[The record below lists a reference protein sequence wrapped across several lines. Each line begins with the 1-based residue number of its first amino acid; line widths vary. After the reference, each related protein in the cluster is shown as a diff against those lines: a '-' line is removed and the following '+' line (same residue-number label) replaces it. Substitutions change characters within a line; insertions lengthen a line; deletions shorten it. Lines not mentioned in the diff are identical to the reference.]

1 MLLVLQASMPG
12 LLQSTDSGV
21 ASFKFVAA
29 FFAELIGV
37 LIFTLYG
44 SAVASTYGPWGNGI
58 TLAVLVYLTA
68 NVSGGHLNPA
78 VTIATMVSGHHGI
91 FAGIAYI
98 IAQISGACLGI
109 CLLIGLLPGQSI
121 GMGDAGMGC
130 FKAGTG
136 LTRGMAFG
144 WEFVMTFLLVAV
156 VYAVAIGKPSFTET
170 GPLAVGF
177 ALWCS
182 AFVAGEFTGASL
194 NPARTLGPAFVYHCN
209 WRYAWV
215 YVLAE
220 LLGGITAGI
229 VSWPLYGTAGPWA
242 RKVLRPIQNA
252 VGPFFN
258 KANTAVQKQID
269 NLPPSVSTFLDL
281 KTTTDGENGEEG
293 GDEEQGGGDGGQ
305 KDKKGQSHKA
315 QPDQQR
321 GLLKTPAGQHQQI
334 RSRTVGQE
342 ANGHTY
348 PEYEPQQYQTPV
360 YAPHP
365 QPYVNDS
372 PNEYETYRSP
382 EPMTRHPS
390 INMDWQT
397 LRVPR

>member
-1 MLLVLQASMPG
+1 MPG

-21 ASFKFVAA
+21 ASVKFVAA

-91 FAGIAYI
+91 FAGLAYI
-98 IAQISGACLGI
+98 VAQLSGACLGI

-144 WEFVMTFLLVAV
+144 WEFIMTFLLVAV

-182 AFVAGEFTGASL
+182 AFVAGEYTGASL

-220 LLGGITAGI
+220 LLGGITAAL

-252 VGPFFN
+252 VGPVFSKIN
-258 KANTAVQKQID
+258 GAVQKQID
-269 NLPPSVSTFLDL
+269 HLPPSVSAFLDL
-281 KTTTDGENGEEG
+281 KTTTDGENGERG
-293 GDEEQGGGDGGQ
+293 GDEEEGGDDGSKQ
-305 KDKKGQSHKA
+305 EKKGQNQKGQSDK
-315 QPDQQR
+315 QR
-321 GLLKTPAGQHQQI
+321 GLLKTPTGQGQQM
-334 RSRTVGQE
+334 RSRTNGQD
-342 ANGHTY
+342 GYTHTY
-348 PEYEPQQYQTPV
+348 AQPQHYQTPQYEPQ
-360 YAPHP
+360 P
-365 QPYVNDS
+365 QHIVDHS
-372 PNEYETYRSP
+372 PIEYSTYTSP
-382 EPMTRHPS
+382 EPMTRRPS

>member
-1 MLLVLQASMPG
+1 MPG

-78 VTIATMVSGHHGI
+78 VTIATM
-91 FAGIAYI
+91 
-98 IAQISGACLGI
+98 
-109 CLLIGLLPGQSI
+109 IGLLPGQSI

-229 VSWPLYGTAGPWA
+229 VSWPLYGTAA
-242 RKVLRPIQNA
+242 
-252 VGPFFN
+252 
-258 KANTAVQKQID
+258 
-269 NLPPSVSTFLDL
+269 
-281 KTTTDGENGEEG
+281 TDGENGEEG

>member
-1 MLLVLQASMPG
+1 MPG
-12 LLQSTDSGV
+12 LLQSSGGGV
-21 ASFKFVAA
+21 ASVKFVAA

-44 SAVASTYGPWGNGI
+44 SAVPSNYGPWGNGI

-91 FAGIAYI
+91 FAGLAYI
-98 IAQISGACLGI
+98 VAQISGACLGI

-121 GMGDAGMGC
+121 GMGDTGMGC
-130 FKAGTG
+130 FAAADN

-156 VYAVAIGKPSFTET
+156 VYAVAIGKPSFNET

-177 ALWCS
+177 ALWAS
-182 AFVAGEFTGASL
+182 AFVGGQYTGASL
-194 NPARTLGPAFVYHCN
+194 NPARTLGPTFVYHCH

-220 LLGGITAGI
+220 ILGGVTAGL

-242 RKVLRPIQNA
+242 RKVLAPINRV
-252 VGPFFN
+252 VGPLWKKGN
-258 KANTAVQKQID
+258 GALQKAID
-269 NLPPSVSTFLDL
+269 ALPPGISACFDL

-293 GDEEQGGGDGGQ
+293 GDEEQGGDGG
-305 KDKKGQSHKA
+305 KKEKSDKGSKQSHDTT
-315 QPDQQR
+315 PER
-321 GLLKTPAGQHQQI
+321 GLLKSPVQGQQM
-334 RSRTVGQE
+334 RTRTNAQNT
-342 ANGHTY
+342 NGHSDY
-348 PEYEPQQYQTPV
+348 
-360 YAPHP
+360 
-365 QPYVNDS
+365 
-372 PNEYETYRSP
+372 SP
-382 EPMTRHPS
+382 EPYPTQQYVQPPAPRPIMDSSPIEYGTYRNDDSLTRHPS

-397 LRVPR
+397 LRVPRH